1 MGGGAHYGLGTD
13 VRTVAGGAANFWH
26 WGSWSYNLS
35 DAFDGP
41 LKASYASFAA
51 RWGGSDATV
60 VVYMEPRAEEGAGR
74 TELDRALSRAV
85 GAVTRWP

>member
-1 MGGGAHYGLGTD
+1 MLF
-13 VRTVAGGAANFWH
+13 R
-26 WGSWSYNLS
+26 S
-35 DAFDGP
+35 
-41 LKASYASFAA
+41 
-51 RWGGSDATV
+51 GSDATV